1 MSSQPLQLTPEMRA
15 ALLAHPGEPLH
26 IADEELRKVFIVIEQ
41 GSFPE
46 LEEEY
51 VRSGLELAR
60 EQIARG
66 KTSNASIASLIAEA
80 QRRETLRT

>member
-1 MSSQPLQLTPEMRA
+1 MSSQPLQLTPELRA

-26 IADEELRKVFIVIEQ
+26 IADAELRKVFIVIEQ
-41 GSFPE
+41 GTFPE

-66 KTSNASIASLIAEA
+66 EISNTPIASLIAEA
-80 QRRETLRT
+80 QRRESLPT